1 MVCDTKK
8 KAFVEC
14 FLNFMSDS
22 EGLSQEDLAADLRE
36 QKIDINQLKGE
47 AEEIVRRG
55 SEERRLGWR
64 RHAKHKMEE
73 IEKILAIT
81 HTIPNAGMNVKDKI
95 TEFIKNIY
103 GLGALNHAEA
113 YFRNKGTF
121 SETDIINLLEDLEQ
135 LDALEKSDFKKD

>member
-47 AEEIVRRG
+47 AEKIVRRG
-55 SEERRLGWR
+55 SEEKGWPI
-64 RHAKHKMEE
+64 H
-73 IEKILAIT
+73 
-81 HTIPNAGMNVKDKI
+81 
-95 TEFIKNIY
+95 
-103 GLGALNHAEA
+103 
-113 YFRNKGTF
+113 
-121 SETDIINLLEDLEQ
+121 
-135 LDALEKSDFKKD
+135 